1 MDEIKFI
8 LVILSATIASSFTDW
23 FFMGILFHEKYKS
36 TPEIWRN
43 PDGGSEIKA
52 IILSVAINFSAFT
65 FFVIIANALGVTR
78 FEKLLLLAVFSWIVG
93 ALPVLI
99 TNALFIKLH
108 PLVVVSNAFGWLVK
122 FCLIVAA
129 FEIFLGK

>member
-1 MDEIKFI
+1 MDVVKF
-8 LVILSATIASSFTDW
+8 LLTVVSATIASSFTDW

-43 PDGGSEIKA
+43 PAGGSETKA
-52 IILSVAINFSAFT
+52 ILWAVAINFFAFAL
-65 FFVIIANALGVTR
+65 FVFIANALRVNG
-78 FEKLLLLAVFSWIVG
+78 FEKLLLLAFFSWLVG

-108 PLVVVSNAFGWLVK
+108 PLVVVSNALGWLVK
-122 FCLIVAA
+122 FCLIAVA
-129 FEIFLGK
+129 FEIFLGQ